1 MMTKI
6 NSIDLLVILSGLLFI
21 LFLSVCCGGCMNSD
35 TGSRTVI
42 GNHYALPK
50 LSTTGGEVEFN
61 LYESTEGAVVTTRK
75 DSRVAITYA
84 NAYTNNILG
93 LWEKVG
99 RMTLA
104 VEVEPLAVGSEEWG
118 VRSGE

>member
-1 MMTKI
+1 MLARMKTELRDI
-6 NSIDLLVILSGLLFI
+6 ALLLFATLI
-21 LFLSVCCGGCMNSD
+21 VAVCTGCVNAD

-50 LSTTGGEVEFN
+50 LSTTGSEVECQI
-61 LYESTEGAVVTTRK
+61 YESTEGATVATRK

-99 RMTLA
+99 KMTLA
-104 VEVEPLAVGSEEWG
+104 VEVEPLQVAPE
-118 VRSGE
+118 